1 MQRVGK
7 AENVRQDSGEKRR
20 RIRVFLI
27 ILAIFSALLFYFLG
41 PISFEKFKVHI
52 ETGKK
57 PESDHRVYYHDFDHD
72 GFSEEVRLKTGGGLE
87 PAIKIFTHEGKLI
100 DQWNFLEPW
109 IPRSLVFGDY
119 DGDHYDEAYCFTMTK
134 DSLFLYG
141 IDPRQIGRFF
151 IFRKF
156 IVSAPVPNPNRKGKW
171 DVQGVSSVFA
181 DLNGDGYQDLVFLV
195 SAGFSLQPR
204 RVFGYDIH
212 GKKILG
218 FSPLSGAK
226 LGKPVA
232 FDINRDHQP
241 EILFRGCNAT
251 DNYSHSFPYRDNKSW
266 LMVLNN
272 HLNFLFPPIPF
283 GSVYSGIASLPFV
296 AGNKTYIVVLKQD
309 FGRSE
314 KCPVLYLFSPKGKKI
329 REKKLSSKIKWRL
342 FVFPLEE
349 RNHLFLYRPDGR
361 VSELDPNFK
370 TIRNT
375 KLPTTNEGFILED
388 DLDGDLKPEYVF
400 DDAEGLTIWSSNF
413 KNFVHV
419 PIVRTR
425 NFETF
430 SVRKNGKLPPDL
442 AFCSTKGLYFLQYRK
457 NPLYP
462 LRFLLLLALALFFY
476 SIYELIALILRKFFF
491 YDRFWQILFRH
502 SSQGIALLNSKGHV
516 VNVNGILDQQLGMKH
531 HVEVGEPFEKAFS
544 ERPEIVSIIQRFF
557 ENAVPI
563 DEEITFSTEK
573 GMFRGRMRVTP
584 LLGPWKLL
592 LGGAVELTDFTR
604 PMQAERFKTWSKT
617 AQKLAHDIKTPLA
630 AIQLTLQTL
639 QLKLQEAHPE
649 KSGQVAQDFH
659 FLEKEI
665 QRIRNITKDF
675 LRFTNLE
682 TPQLRPVSF
691 SKIVESA
698 LSRFQLQ
705 YSGSITFQ
713 LDLDPQYDYVLA
725 DPSQIELVLHIL
737 IENAVDAMEGE
748 GQILISTNMV
758 QNLLYAG
765 EKSLEIEIAD
775 SGKGIS
781 NENVDKVFEPYFT
794 TKPEGT
800 GMGLAIARKI
810 IEEHGGEITLTAR
823 ENFATVVRILL
834 PLGNMEEETRAEDS
848 GH

>member
-1 MQRVGK
+1 MQRVGN

-41 PISFEKFKVHI
+41 PVSFEKFKVHI
-52 ETGKK
+52 ETGEK

-72 GFSEEVRLKTGGGLE
+72 GFSEEVRLKTGNGLE
-87 PAIKIFTHEGKLI
+87 PAIKIYTHEGKLI
-100 DQWNFLEPW
+100 DQWNFLENW
-109 IPRSLVFGDY
+109 IPKSLVFGDY

-171 DVQGVSSVFA
+171 DVQSVSSVFA
-181 DLNGDGYQDLVFLV
+181 DLNGDGFKDLVFLV

-226 LGKPVA
+226 LGKLIA
-232 FDINRDHQP
+232 FDINHDHQP
-241 EILFRGCNAT
+241 EILFDGCDAT

-266 LMVLNN
+266 LIVLNN

-283 GSVYSGIASLPFV
+283 GSVYSGIASQPFE
-296 AGNKTYIVVLKQD
+296 AGNKTYIAVLKQD

-329 REKKLSSKIKWRL
+329 REKKLSSKLQWRL
-342 FVFPLEE
+342 LVFPLEE
-349 RNHLFLYRPDGR
+349 PNHLFLYRSDGK
-361 VSELDPNFK
+361 VSELDRYFK

-375 KLPTTNEGFILED
+375 KLPTTNKGFILEA
-388 DLDGDLKPEYVF
+388 DLNGDLKPEYVF
-400 DDAEGLTIWSSNF
+400 DDEKGLTIWGSNF
-413 KNFVHV
+413 ENFVQV
-419 PIVRTR
+419 PIVRTHP
-425 NFETF
+425 FETF

-442 AFCSTKGLYFLQYRK
+442 VFNSTNGLFFLQYRK

-476 SIYELIALILRKFFF
+476 AIYELITLILLKFLF

-544 ERPEIVSIIQRFF
+544 ERPEIVSVIQRFF
-557 ENAVPI
+557 ENTASI
-563 DEEITFSTEK
+563 DEEIMFATES
-573 GMFRGRMRVTP
+573 GVFRGKIRLTP
-584 LLGPWKLL
+584 LIGPWKLM
-592 LGGAVELTDFTR
+592 LGGALELMDFTQ
-604 PMQAERFKTWSKT
+604 PVQAERFKTWSKT

-630 AIQLTLQTL
+630 AIQLTMQTL
-639 QLKLQEAHPE
+639 QLKLQDAFPE
-649 KSGQVAQDFH
+649 KSEQVAQDFH
-659 FLEKEI
+659 FLEREI
-665 QRIRNITKDF
+665 HRIRNITKDF

-682 TPQLRPVSF
+682 APRLRPVSF
-691 SKIVESA
+691 SRIVESSV
-698 LSRFQLQ
+698 SRFMAQ
-705 YSGSITFQ
+705 YNGRVNFQ
-713 LDLDPQYDYVLA
+713 LDLDPYYDYILA

-737 IENAVDAMEGE
+737 IENAVEAMDGK

-758 QNLLYAG
+758 QNLLYLG
-765 EKSLEIEIAD
+765 KKSLEIEIAD

-781 NENVDKVFEPYFT
+781 NENLEKVFEPYFT

-800 GMGLAIARKI
+800 GMGLTIARKI
-810 IEEHGGEITLTAR
+810 IEEHGGEIALTTR
-823 ENFATVVRILL
+823 EKFATVVRILL
-834 PLGNMEEETRAEDS
+834 PLGNMEEETRAEDF